1 MVWVEEVVFCGV
13 LVIIGVWVFGWLGGW
28 ILQVGVFGLFY
39 IVDVCVMGELLVFM
53 VLVIGIVGW
62 MFGWLVDWF
71 GSLVVLLLMYL
82 VINEVGVVVVVLV
95 QWCFG
100 ILI

>member
-1 MVWVEEVVFCGV
+1 
-13 LVIIGVWVFGWLGGW
+13 
-28 ILQVGVFGLFY
+28 
-39 IVDVCVMGELLVFM
+39 M

-95 QWCFG
+95 
-100 ILI
+100 